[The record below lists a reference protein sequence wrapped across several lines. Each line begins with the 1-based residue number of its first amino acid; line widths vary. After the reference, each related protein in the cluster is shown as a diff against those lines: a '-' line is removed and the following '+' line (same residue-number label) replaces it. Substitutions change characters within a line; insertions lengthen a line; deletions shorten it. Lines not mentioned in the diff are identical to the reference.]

1 MDGVSQSKCENV
13 LRESAYHSAW
23 YIEGTPQSMTVT
35 LESGGEEVEMKFI
48 SCPIY
53 SSVTNRNFFN

>member
-1 MDGVSQSKCENV
+1 MVSQSKRENV

-23 YIEGTPQSMTVT
+23 YIEGTPKTVTVT

-48 SCPIY
+48 SCPIH
-53 SSVTNRNFFN
+53 SSVTNRHFFN